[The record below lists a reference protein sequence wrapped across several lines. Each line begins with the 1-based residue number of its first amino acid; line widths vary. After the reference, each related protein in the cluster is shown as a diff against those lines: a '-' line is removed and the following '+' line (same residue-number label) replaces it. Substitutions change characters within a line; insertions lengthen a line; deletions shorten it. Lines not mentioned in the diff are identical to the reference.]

1 MMYFIFK
8 FGCALLG
15 AILNVVTIGTFGNI
29 IMFKEPDYDELYE
42 NAAQSWNI
50 STNAYKWICAI
61 FNTLTFGIVNSLFEM
76 LLITCE
82 IITEYKEWK
91 LLEKSLERTEA

>member
-15 AILNVVTIGTFGNI
+15 AILNVVTIGTFGNVV
-29 IMFKEPDYDELYE
+29 MFKEPDYDELYK
-42 NAAQSWNI
+42 NASQSWNI
-50 STNAYKWICAI
+50 SVNGYKWAYAI
-61 FNTLTFGIVNSLFEM
+61 FNTLTLGIANSLLDM
-76 LLITCE
+76 LLTTCG

-91 LLEKSLERTEA
+91 LSERTEA